1 MLINYLKVLSKK
13 LIERNFKWLLLE
25 IISKVTFKKLELRI
39 DKVVEKKRII
49 LSSKISKIYNNTVQ
63 QGPFKGMVMN
73 EDQFWGQGDSSS
85 KILGLYEKEIQDL
98 IVSIQKDKEYS
109 TFVDIGGADGF
120 FAIGSLVNNLF
131 KKCEVFEISKKGRI
145 SIQKNSKQ
153 NNVYDSIRI
162 HDKASKASLTKIDNI
177 NNSLILCDIEGGEY
191 ELFDEKLIKKIYP
204 SDIIIEIHKNKE
216 NSLVNFEKRFTK
228 IYSITKITQE
238 PRSLKNFKELENIN
252 DNNRALITSEGRSYV
267 QEWWHLSPK

>member
-1 MLINYLKVLSKK
+1 MLLNYLKILINKVKKRDFKWLILEVLSKIT
-13 LIERNFKWLLLE
+13 L
-25 IISKVTFKKLELRI
+25 KKLELRI

-63 QGPFKGMVMN
+63 QGPFKGMIIN
-73 EDQFWGQGDSSS
+73 EDQFWGPGDRSS

-98 IVSIQKDKEYS
+98 IVSIQKDKNYS

-131 KKCEVFEISKKGRI
+131 EKCEVFEISKKGRI

-153 NNVYDSIRI
+153 NNVYDSIKI
-162 HDKASKASLTKIDNI
+162 HDKASKRSLIKIDNI

-191 ELFDEKLIKKIYP
+191 ELFDEKLINEIYP
-204 SDIIIEIHKNKE
+204 SDIIIEIHKDKE

-228 IYSITKITQE
+228 TYSLTKITQE

-252 DNNRALITSEGRSYV
+252 DNNRALIMSEGRSGI
-267 QEWWHLSPK
+267 QEWWHLSSK

>member
-1 MLINYLKVLSKK
+1 MLLNYLKILINKVKKRDFKWLILEVLSKIT
-13 LIERNFKWLLLE
+13 L
-25 IISKVTFKKLELRI
+25 KKLELRI

-49 LSSKISKIYNNTVQ
+49 LSSKISKMYNNTVQ
-63 QGPFKGMVMN
+63 QGPFKGMVIN

-98 IVSIQKDKEYS
+98 IVSIQKDKNYS
-109 TFVDIGGADGF
+109 TFVDIGGADGY

-131 KKCEVFEISKKGRI
+131 EKCEVFEISKKGRI

-153 NNVYDSIRI
+153 NNVYDSIKI
-162 HDKASKASLTKIDNI
+162 HDKASKRSLIKIDNI

-191 ELFDEKLIKKIYP
+191 ELFDEKLINEIHP
-204 SDIIIEIHKNKE
+204 SDIIIEIHKDKE
-216 NSLVNFEKRFTK
+216 NTLVNFEKRFTK
-228 IYSITKITQE
+228 SYSLTKIMQE
-238 PRSLKNFKELENIN
+238 PRSLKNFKELENMN

>member
-1 MLINYLKVLSKK
+1 MLLNYLKILIYKVKKRDFKWLILEVLSKIT
-13 LIERNFKWLLLE
+13 L
-25 IISKVTFKKLELRI
+25 KKLELRI

-63 QGPFKGMVMN
+63 QGPFKGMIIN
-73 EDQFWGQGDSSS
+73 EDQFWGQGDRSS

-98 IVSIQKDKEYS
+98 IVSIQKDKNYS

-131 KKCEVFEISKKGRI
+131 EKCEVFEISKKGRI

-153 NNVYDSIRI
+153 NNVYDSIKI
-162 HDKASKASLTKIDNI
+162 HDKASKRSLIKIDNI

-191 ELFDEKLIKKIYP
+191 ELFDEKLINEIYP
-204 SDIIIEIHKNKE
+204 SDIIIEIHKDKE

-228 IYSITKITQE
+228 SYSLTKITQE

>member
-1 MLINYLKVLSKK
+1 MLLNYLKILINKVKKRDFKWLILEVLSKIT
-13 LIERNFKWLLLE
+13 L
-25 IISKVTFKKLELRI
+25 KKLELRI

-63 QGPFKGMVMN
+63 QGPFKGMIIN
-73 EDQFWGQGDSSS
+73 EDQFWGPGDRSS

-98 IVSIQKDKEYS
+98 IVSIQKDKDYS

-131 KKCEVFEISKKGRI
+131 EKCEVFEISKKGRN
-145 SIQKNSKQ
+145 SIQKNSKK
-153 NNVYDSIRI
+153 NNVYDSIKI
-162 HDKASKASLTKIDNI
+162 HDKASKRSLIKIDNI

-191 ELFDEKLIKKIYP
+191 ELFDEKLINEIYP
-204 SDIIIEIHKNKE
+204 SDIIIEIHKDKE

-228 IYSITKITQE
+228 TYSLTKITQE

-252 DNNRALITSEGRSYV
+252 DNNRALIMSEGRSGI
-267 QEWWHLSPK
+267 QEWWYLSPK

>member
-1 MLINYLKVLSKK
+1 MLLNYLKILINKVKKRDFKWLILEVLSKIT
-13 LIERNFKWLLLE
+13 L
-25 IISKVTFKKLELRI
+25 KKLELRI

-63 QGPFKGMVMN
+63 QGPFKGMIIN
-73 EDQFWGQGDSSS
+73 EDQFWGQGDRSS

-98 IVSIQKDKEYS
+98 IVSIQKDKNYS

-131 KKCEVFEISKKGRI
+131 EKCEVFEISKKGRI
-145 SIQKNSKQ
+145 SIQKNSKK
-153 NNVYDSIRI
+153 NNVYDSIKI
-162 HDKASKASLTKIDNI
+162 HDKASKRSLIKIDNI

-191 ELFDEKLIKKIYP
+191 ELFDEKLINEIHP
-204 SDIIIEIHKNKE
+204 SDIIIEIHKDKE

-228 IYSITKITQE
+228 SYSLTKITQE

>member
-1 MLINYLKVLSKK
+1 MLLNYLKILINKVKKRDFKWLILEVLSKIT
-13 LIERNFKWLLLE
+13 L
-25 IISKVTFKKLELRI
+25 KKLELRI

-63 QGPFKGMVMN
+63 QGPFKGMIIN
-73 EDQFWGQGDSSS
+73 EDQFWGQGDRSS

-98 IVSIQKDKEYS
+98 IVSIQKDKNYS

-131 KKCEVFEISKKGRI
+131 EKCEVFEISKKGRN
-145 SIQKNSKQ
+145 SIQKNSKK
-153 NNVYDSIRI
+153 NNVYDSIKI
-162 HDKASKASLTKIDNI
+162 HDKASKRSLIKIDNI

-191 ELFDEKLIKKIYP
+191 ELFDEKLINEIYP
-204 SDIIIEIHKNKE
+204 SDIIIEIHKDKE

-228 IYSITKITQE
+228 TYSLTKITQE

-252 DNNRALITSEGRSYV
+252 DNNRALIMSEGRSGI
-267 QEWWHLSPK
+267 QEWWYLSPK